1 MFSFK
6 QKCKLQNNTC
16 SMAPLIQWLQSC
28 KPLKYLEQGCMM
40 CKNKEIVLMSTD
52 RIVDA
57 SDKWNA
63 YHWTGYTE
71 ALTVLVIIYML
82 AD

>member
-1 MFSFK
+1 
-6 QKCKLQNNTC
+6 
-16 SMAPLIQWLQSC
+16 
-28 KPLKYLEQGCMM
+28 M
-40 CKNKEIVLMSTD
+40 CKSKEIVLMSTD